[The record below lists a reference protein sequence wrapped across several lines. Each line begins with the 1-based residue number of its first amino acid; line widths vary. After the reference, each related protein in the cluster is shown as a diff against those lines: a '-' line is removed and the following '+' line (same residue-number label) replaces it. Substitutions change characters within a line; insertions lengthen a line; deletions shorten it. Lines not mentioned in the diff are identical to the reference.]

1 MKTIKIAEKTI
12 NTDGTESIKLD
23 ANGEAVITKVYQAED
38 GKIFNNRNDCYK
50 YEKRIETVTSI
61 KASLSTVF
69 DNAEDVYASFYDG
82 LNVMLETDR
91 KTVLNGLINL
101 TIDKKTPVRK
111 SKKVAE
117 VMEVA

>member
-50 YEKRIETVTSI
+50 YEKRIETITAI
-61 KASLSTVF
+61 KASTNCLST
-69 DNAEDVYASFYDG
+69 
-82 LNVMLETDR
+82 
-91 KTVLNGLINL
+91 LIR
-101 TIDKKTPVRK
+101 TIFKEIQV
-111 SKKVAE
+111 
-117 VMEVA
+117 